1 MENTNATK
9 KSILI
14 AKGVAQLIWAL
25 CILLTLVACLITG
38 KWFFIVP
45 GIIASV
51 MNGWALFEVFE
62 IFWGSIKKKK

>member
-1 MENTNATK
+1 MEKSNSTS

-14 AKGVAQLIWAL
+14 IKGVAQLIWAL

-38 KWFFIVP
+38 KWFFILP

-51 MNGWALFEVFE
+51 MNAWALFEVFE
-62 IFWGSIKKKK
+62 MFWNQVKKK

>member
-38 KWFFIVP
+38 KWFFIAP
-45 GIIASV
+45 SIIASA
-51 MNGWALFEVFE
+51 MNCWALYDVWTMWSKE
-62 IFWGSIKKKK
+62 KK

>member
-1 MENTNATK
+1 MEKSNSTP

-14 AKGVAQLIWAL
+14 IKGIAQLIWAL

-45 GIIASV
+45 CLVASV
-51 MNGWALFEVFE
+51 MNAWALFEVFE
-62 IFWGSIKKKK
+62 IFWIQVRKK